1 MKQIIYLFSLVMLV
15 FSACKSTDDL
25 YIYEVNEVEV
35 TQPGIDK
42 NSPKTDLEFISLAYS
57 DLFGKTISN
66 DDLNRMVLSY
76 NALGDKSI
84 IADLLI
90 RNMLN
95 SPQAD
100 VPSAQEMRNDIE
112 GFITD
117 TFKKFYVR
125 EPGEY
130 ELWYFR
136 SLIESDPDITP
147 ELIYYAFLTS
157 DEYRFY

>member
-1 MKQIIYLFSLVMLV
+1 MKQIIYLFSLIVLV
-15 FSACKSTDDL
+15 LSACKSTDDL

-76 NALGDKSI
+76 NALGNKSI

-136 SLIESDPDITP
+136 
-147 ELIYYAFLTS
+147 
-157 DEYRFY
+157 